1 MNPVATISGTR
12 ASAAALVA
20 LLLFGLVAG
29 PGVAAAQETRAGG
42 YVVVGPDETH
52 AGDLA
57 VTAGTAVV
65 RGTVDGDLTAAGGTV
80 IVAGDGV
87 VTGDLEAAAGAVV
100 LDGVVDGTARLGA
113 DEISAGPTARVGGD
127 LLYDADADRVS
138 VAPGATV
145 AGRTAATDD
154 LNFAVLPAAGPT
166 AGFVPPSL
174 PPGTFVAYG
183 FFANLLL
190 GAALLLVAPGFAR
203 EVATVGTTRPLRSG
217 GVGLLAAVGAPV
229 ALAGL
234 AVTVVGIP
242 LSLVGFVAFGLLLWV
257 ALIYG
262 ALVVG
267 TAALSLADVD
277 SRWGA
282 LALGLLVVAVL
293 GAIPFGNA
301 LNAVVALLGLGA
313 FALALSDERRR
324 RRESAAASELD
335 RSPVA

>member
-1 MNPVATISGTR
+1 M
-12 ASAAALVA
+12 ALVA
-20 LLLFGLVAG
+20 LLLFGLVAA
-29 PGVAAAQETRAGG
+29 PGAAAAQETRAGG
-42 YVVVGPDETH
+42 YVVVGPGETH
-52 AGDLA
+52 AGDLT

-65 RGTVDGDLTAAGGTV
+65 RGTVD
-80 IVAGDGV
+80 
-87 VTGDLEAAAGAVV
+87 
-100 LDGVVDGTARLGA
+100 
-113 DEISAGPTARVGGD
+113 GD

-154 LNFAVLPAAGPT
+154 PDFAVLPAAGPT
-166 AGFVPPSL
+166 GGFVPPSL

-203 EVATVGTTRPLRSG
+203 EVATVGATRTLRSG

-229 ALAGL
+229 ALIGFAL
-234 AVTVVGIP
+234 TVVGIP

-257 ALIYG
+257 MLIYS

-267 TAALSLADVD
+267 TAVLSLAGVE

-282 LALGLLVVAVL
+282 LAIGLLGVAVL

-301 LNAVVALLGLGA
+301 LSAAVLLLGLGA
-313 FALALSDERRR
+313 FALALSDARRKR
-324 RRESAAASELD
+324 RGSAEASELD
-335 RSPVA
+335 RSPMA